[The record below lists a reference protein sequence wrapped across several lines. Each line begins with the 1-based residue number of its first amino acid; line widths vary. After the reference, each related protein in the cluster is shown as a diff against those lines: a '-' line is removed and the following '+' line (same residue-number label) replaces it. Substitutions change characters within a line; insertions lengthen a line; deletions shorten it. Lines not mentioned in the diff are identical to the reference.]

1 MAAGVNAM
9 RRRYFAAD
17 AWLPD
22 GWARDVVFGIDAAG
36 LLDEVAPGGDAGD
49 AEVLRGPVIPGMP
62 NLHSHAFQRAMAGL
76 TQRAG
81 PHADSFW
88 SWRDCMYRFVER
100 LTPDDIEVIATQLYI
115 ELLQQGYTSVG
126 EFHYLHH
133 DPRGRSYRDPA
144 ETSRRIV
151 AAAQRAGIELSLLPV
166 LYRHAGF
173 GAEAPSAA
181 QRRFVCTLDDYVRI
195 VEALGGERAY
205 VLGFAPHSLR
215 AVTPESLEDLLA
227 LRAATAPQAPLHL
240 HIAEQVREVEDCL
253 AWSGLR
259 PVEWLL
265 QHVSVDASWCLV
277 HATHMRDIEAVSL
290 ATRGAVVGL
299 CPSTEA
305 DLGDGIFNA
314 EAFVMAGGR
323 LGIGSDSQVCVSPW
337 AELRSFEYAQ
347 RLQRRRRN
355 VFVQQPGVSVGAE
368 LYRCAQAGGTQAL
381 GQPVAGLAPGQRADW
396 VVLNMDDPALAEHVP
411 PTLLDAA
418 VFGPAQR
425 PVRDVMVGGHW
436 RVRDGVHAGAEAAV
450 SAYRKI
456 LRRLLE

>member
-1 MAAGVNAM
+1 MNASTPQ
-9 RRRYFAAD
+9 RYFAAD

-22 GWARDVVFGIDAAG
+22 GWARNVVFNVDAAG
-36 LLDEVAPGGDAGD
+36 MIEDVALGGDALG
-49 AEVLRGPVIPGMP
+49 AEILRGPVIPAMP

-81 PHADSFW
+81 SHADSFW
-88 SWRDCMYRFVER
+88 SWRECMYRFVER

-133 DPRGRSYRDPA
+133 DARGRRYRDPA
-144 ETSRRIV
+144 ETSRRIIG
-151 AAAQRAGIELSLLPV
+151 AAQCAGIELSLLPV

-173 GAEAPSAA
+173 GGEAPSEA
-181 QRRFVCTLDDYVRI
+181 QRRFVCTLEDYARI

-215 AVTPESLEDLLA
+215 AVTPESLEQLLA
-227 LRAATAPQAPLHL
+227 LRAAVAPQAPLHL
-240 HIAEQVREVEDCL
+240 HIAEQQREVEDCL

-265 QHVSVDASWCLV
+265 QNVSVDGSWCLV

-323 LGIGSDSQVCVSPW
+323 IGIGSDSQVGVSPW
-337 AELRSFEYAQ
+337 AELRGFEYSQ

-355 VFVQQPGVSVGAE
+355 VFVQQADVSVGAE
-368 LYRCAQAGGTQAL
+368 LYRCAQLGGAQAL
-381 GQPVAGLAPGQRADW
+381 GQPVMGLAPGQRADW
-396 VVLNMDDPALAEHVP
+396 VVLNMDDPALVEQAP
-411 PTLLDAA
+411 QTLLDAA

-436 RVRDGVHAGAEAAV
+436 RVRDGVHPGAEAALP
-450 SAYRKI
+450 AYRKT
-456 LRRLLE
+456 LRRLLA